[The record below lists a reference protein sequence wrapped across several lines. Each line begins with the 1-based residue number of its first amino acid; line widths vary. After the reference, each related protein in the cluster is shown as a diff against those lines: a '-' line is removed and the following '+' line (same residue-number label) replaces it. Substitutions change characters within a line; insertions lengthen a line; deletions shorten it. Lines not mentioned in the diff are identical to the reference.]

1 MSETPLHK
9 IQQEHIHPHTLQQAD
24 VTTHTQQRVS
34 SDPTL
39 PPPNRQE
46 VNVQTPAQQRDI
58 SMPTPQMANY
68 LEANSTTPAQQRGNS
83 RPTTPT
89 HTEGNAL
96 IHVQRRKNAVPTQPH
111 RRSEGGLHNRVKDS
125 GSVIFTETPGGI
137 GDDSPP
143 PSLTSITD
151 AQLESDRSLITLV
164 NSSVPNPMSC
174 SMAKSSTVQSYNVG
188 GRTTNCWVFPA
199 NISQSTIDGRNGSNA
214 CTVITMILGSVIQ
227 HLDLPF
233 PCAGPL
239 SQLWCSL
246 IEKSIRLGNKIYD
259 DTNQGRRNLTPLEAS
274 FALRSI
280 TNVHVDEPLAVRL
293 SDPHKP
299 TQLAYQIERMLVKK
313 KSAAAFVQG
322 DRSFLIMTEE
332 NGYVLAVDTHT
343 HMNGTRGA
351 VIVSSNTLTDMGSFI
366 RAIEAVFSL
375 EEDSFGNFVKFY

>member
-1 MSETPLHK
+1 MSETPLHN
-9 IQQEHIHPHTLQQAD
+9 IQQENIHPHTLQQAD

-46 VNVQTPAQQRDI
+46 GNVQTPAQQTDI
-58 SMPTPQMANY
+58 SMPTPEMA
-68 LEANSTTPAQQRGNS
+68 TTAPAQRRGNS
-83 RPTTPT
+83 GPTTPT

-96 IHVQRRKNAVPTQPH
+96 IPVQRRKNAVPTRPH
-111 RRSEGGLHNRVKDS
+111 RRSEGSLHNLVEDS

-137 GDDSPP
+137 ADDSPP
-143 PSLTSITD
+143 PSLTSVTD

-164 NSSVPNPMSC
+164 NSSVPHPMSC

-214 CTVITMILGSVIQ
+214 CTVITMILGSVIL

-239 SQLWCSL
+239 SPLWCSL

-280 TNVHVDEPLAVRL
+280 KNIHVDEPLAVRL
-293 SDPHKP
+293 SDLHKP
-299 TQLAYQIERMLVKK
+299 TQLAYQIERMLVEK

-375 EEDSFGNFVKFY
+375 QEDSFGNFVKFY